1 MKETSRRKRFMKL
14 FRIALIVLCSVIL
27 VLGGTISLLLHGYIN
42 KINIV
47 TGKREINEI
56 ISDEEGAVAL
66 EQGSSAKGEIARAAE
81 LGDNHTYSFS
91 GPSGFPASTDAS
103 ALSTGTADP
112 EVSNSEKTISEED
125 AAIAAYLESIK
136 KNIDTQNID
145 IEDSKVWNILLIG
158 SDSRD
163 ADSRGRSDS
172 MILIT
177 LNKEAKEITATS
189 FLRDIYLKIPGK
201 GENRLNAA
209 YAYGGAELLLD
220 TLKLNFKIEV
230 DEYVKVDFFAFI
242 DIIDALGGLTMD
254 VSQEELEVM
263 NFYIGELNSLLSE
276 EKGKDTIDKAGTY
289 KLNGKQVL
297 AYSRNRYT
305 KNGDFDRTDRQRKI
319 LQSLVNKVYSLN
331 PIELNKLLNTILPQ
345 ITTNITEGEILLQ
358 LFSMP
363 SYTEYKINQFCIP
376 VKDSYANRRIRGME
390 VLCIDF
396 KDNRDQLNRQLYH
409 IE

>member
-1 MKETSRRKRFMKL
+1 MKETNRKKRFMKI
-14 FRIALIVLCSVIL
+14 FRIVLIVLCSVIL
-27 VLGGTISLLLHGYIN
+27 VLGGTVSLVLHGYIS
-42 KINIV
+42 KLNIV
-47 TGKREINEI
+47 TGKREIEQI
-56 ISDEEGAVAL
+56 ISDGDSAMAG
-66 EQGSSAKGEIARAAE
+66 EQDSREIARAAE
-81 LGDNHTYSFS
+81 LADNHSYSS
-91 GPSGFPASTDAS
+91 SEPSGIPAATDAS
-103 ALSTGTADP
+103 AFNSGSTDP
-112 EVSNSEKTISEED
+112 EAANSEKTISEED

-136 KNIDTQNID
+136 KNIDTENID
-145 IEDSKVWNILLIG
+145 LEDSKVWNILLIG

-163 ADSRGRSDS
+163 TDSRGRSDS

-209 YAYGGAELLLD
+209 YAFGGAELLLD

-254 VSQEELEVM
+254 VSKDELEVM
-263 NFYIGELNSLLSE
+263 NYYIRELNSLLSE
-276 EKGKDTIDKAGTY
+276 EKEKDTIIKAGTY
-289 KLNGKQVL
+289 HLNGKQVL

-305 KNGDFDRTDRQRKI
+305 KNGDFDRTDRQRVI
-319 LQSLVNKVYSLN
+319 LEALVNKLYSLN

-363 SYTEYKINQFCIP
+363 SYTDYKINQFCIP
-376 VKDSYANRRIRGME
+376 VKDSFTNRRIRGME

-396 KDNRDQLNRQLYH
+396 EDNREQLNRQLYH
-409 IE
+409 ID